1 MRSSVFLGI
10 FIFALIA
17 MAFIPLIQAQCTT
30 NAPNAPNARA
40 HWVEASINGGCF
52 PDFKDR
58 DARCGGLMGT
68 NSDTRFSFDG
78 PGGKCY
84 CCPA

>member
-1 MRSSVFLGI
+1 MRSPVFLGI
-10 FIFALIA
+10 FIFALTA

-30 NAPNAPNARA
+30 NAP
-40 HWVEASINGGCF
+40 NGGCF

-78 PGGKCY
+78 PGGKCF